1 MKVCGIVVEYNPLH
15 KGHIYHIQQA
25 KSITNCDYVVAVMSG
40 NFVQRGEPA
49 VINKWSRTES
59 ALLSGVDLVIELPF
73 IYSISSAEGFSF
85 GAISILNS
93 LGIIDS
99 ICFGSE
105 CGDIELLNY
114 AAKILVNEPDEFKLI
129 LHNLLKQGLSYPSAI
144 QKALTNYIINNN
156 LDNVNMNAKES
167 INFTPNNTLGIEY
180 IKSLIKLNSSITPYT
195 INRTANNYND
205 LNITGNTASAAAIR
219 NNINNLYMIKDAMP
233 EFSYHILSREINEGR
248 GPIVL
253 NDFSDL
259 ILYKIRESSIDYL
272 SNILDVS
279 EGIEYKIKRAGDK
292 ASDVNQLISDV
303 KNKRYTLTR
312 IQRILLYILFD
323 IQKNTIKEIKSEPKY
338 IRVLGFNNN
347 GKFLLRKI
355 KEKCDLKIIT
365 NPSKN
370 DIELLHYDI
379 LSTDIYSLAYK
390 NKQFKT
396 GKQDLIIPPVY
407 INKWT
412 CRTKSYY
419 FYQFGIFYET

>member
-1 MKVCGIVVEYNPLH
+1 
-15 KGHIYHIQQA
+15 
-25 KSITNCDYVVAVMSG
+25 
-40 NFVQRGEPA
+40 
-49 VINKWSRTES
+49 
-59 ALLSGVDLVIELPF
+59 
-73 IYSISSAEGFSF
+73 
-85 GAISILNS
+85 
-93 LGIIDS
+93 
-99 ICFGSE
+99 
-105 CGDIELLNY
+105 
-114 AAKILVNEPDEFKLI
+114 
-129 LHNLLKQGLSYPSAI
+129 
-144 QKALTNYIINNN
+144 
-156 LDNVNMNAKES
+156 
-167 INFTPNNTLGIEY
+167 
-180 IKSLIKLNSSITPYT
+180 
-195 INRTANNYND
+195 NYND

-379 LSTDIYSLAYK
+379 LS
-390 NKQFKT
+390 
-396 GKQDLIIPPVY
+396 
-407 INKWT
+407 
-412 CRTKSYY
+412 
-419 FYQFGIFYET
+419 